1 MAFTEWIS
9 SSVGTTVVL
18 AILGYF
24 ARHWIIERLTN
35 SIKHEYE
42 TELETHKADLR
53 RDYGIQIEKL
63 RAELA
68 ERTFRFSHVF
78 EHTEMTIRT
87 VYVKLLAVLDAAL
100 LASPE
105 LPSKE
110 DREKAVRAAF
120 DKFYAF
126 YRPNK
131 IYIPK
136 DSAKRIDD
144 FCSNVSTLVYNYRK
158 AEQLE
163 TVQLVNEK
171 RLLKV
176 YTQIEDIEF
185 AIPTLL
191 SALEDDFQILLGFP
205 IQDKTAAEIKT

>member
-1 MAFTEWIS
+1 M
-9 SSVGTTVVL
+9 
-18 AILGYF
+18 
-24 ARHWIIERLTN
+24 
-35 SIKHEYE
+35 
-42 TELETHKADLR
+42 
-53 RDYGIQIEKL
+53 
-63 RAELA
+63 
-68 ERTFRFSHVF
+68 
-78 EHTEMTIRT
+78 
-87 VYVKLLAVLDAAL
+87 
-100 LASPE
+100 
-105 LPSKE
+105 PSKE

-144 FCSNVSTLVYNYRK
+144 FCSNVLTLVYNYRK

-185 AIPTLL
+185 PHFYLRWKMT
-191 SALEDDFQILLGFP
+191 SRYYWGFP
-205 IQDKTAAEIKT
+205 YKIKLRLKSKHKYRERSHPSDSKT